1 MQAMTNVAGMLIML
15 AAFGQRGYAEPADR
29 WPVLPTHNR
38 GCYYI
43 LVDPRLY
50 PPRRLPHFALYP
62 PVYYSLPVARP
73 YGHSPFAYPPGYL
86 TPQPEPASV
95 RPVTILNPYVPGK
108 VGEDPSPSAGRTA
121 ARPVRVYNPF
131 VGTSAAAP
139 IAKSTAPR
147 R

>member
-1 MQAMTNVAGMLIML
+1 MRAICVAGMLVGV
-15 AAFGQRGYAEPADR
+15 AAFGQRGYAEVGDR
-29 WPVLPTHNR
+29 WPVLPAHYQ

-50 PPRRLPHFALYP
+50 PRERLPHFALYP

-86 TPQPEPASV
+86 TPKPEPVSA

-108 VGEDPSPSAGRTA
+108 AGETPSPPAGHTA
-121 ARPVRVYNPF
+121 AKPVRIYNRF
-131 VGTSAAAP
+131 VSQSGAAP
-139 IAKSTAPR
+139 IAKSTAPGR
-147 R
+147 